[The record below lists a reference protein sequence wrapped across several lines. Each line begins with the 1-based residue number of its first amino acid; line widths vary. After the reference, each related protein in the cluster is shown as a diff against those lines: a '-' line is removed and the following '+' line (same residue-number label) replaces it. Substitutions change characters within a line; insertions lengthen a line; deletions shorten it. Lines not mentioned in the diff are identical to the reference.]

1 MTRRDT
7 PLEPVRNSDTGR
19 KERDRLDAALRAAAI
34 DPDHLDA
41 TTGRVLLERLSRHP
55 DDFAATTALQALNVY
70 SAGQLTDAPS
80 DAPARL
86 RNAGLSAMERMRRRR
101 TARAT

>member
-1 MTRRDT
+1 MTRRHT
-7 PLEPVRNSDTGR
+7 ALEPVRNSDTGR
-19 KERDRLDAALRAAAI
+19 KERERLDAALRAAGV
-34 DPDHLDA
+34 DDDLDA
-41 TTGRVLLERLSRHP
+41 TRRVLLERLSRHP

-80 DAPARL
+80 DAPTRL
-86 RNAGLSAMERMRRRR
+86 RDAGLSALARMRRRR

>member
-7 PLEPVRNSDTGR
+7 SFEPVRNSDTGR
-19 KERDRLDAALRAAAI
+19 KERDQLDAALRAAGI
-34 DPDHLDA
+34 DADDPDA
-41 TTGRVLLERLSRHP
+41 TTRRVLLARLSRHP
-55 DDFAATTALQALNVY
+55 DDFAATRALQALNVF

-86 RNAGLSAMERMRRRR
+86 RDAGLSSLARLRRRR
-101 TARAT
+101 TARAA

>member
-1 MTRRDT
+1 MTRRHT
-7 PLEPVRNSDTGR
+7 ALEPVRNSDTGR
-19 KERDRLDAALRAAAI
+19 KERDQLDAALRAAGVDA
-34 DPDHLDA
+34 DDLDA
-41 TTGRVLLERLSRHP
+41 TRRVLLERLSRHP
-55 DDFAATTALQALNVY
+55 DDFASTTALQALNVF

-86 RNAGLSAMERMRRRR
+86 RDAGLSALARMRRRR